1 MKREIR
7 VIGIDDSPFD
17 KRTRKPVLV
26 VGTIFR
32 GGDWLDGVV
41 STYVEQDG
49 YDATEKIADMINK
62 SKFVSQLRCIFLNGI
77 AVAGFNVIDVPL
89 LAKITKKAVI
99 VVVRE
104 YPDFE
109 KIFAALKKMRQ
120 EDKIDIIKTFPQ
132 LQKIDNIYVQTVG
145 YDMEEVKRI
154 MKIVCTRAFV
164 PEPLRA
170 AHLIAAG
177 IVKGESR
184 GRA

>member
-7 VIGIDDSPFD
+7 VMGIDDGPFD
-17 KRTRKPVLV
+17 KRVRKPVLV

-49 YDATEKIADMINK
+49 YDATEKIAEMINK

-77 AVAGFNVIDVPL
+77 AVAGFNVIDVLL
-89 LAKITKKAVI
+89 LAKKTKKAVV

-109 KIFAALKKMRQ
+109 KIFAALKKMKQ
-120 EDKIDIIKTFPQ
+120 EDKINIIKTFP
-132 LQKIDNIYVQTVG
+132 LLHKIGNVYVQAVG
-145 YDMEEVKRI
+145 YSTEEVRKI
-154 MKIVCTRAFV
+154 MKIVCTRANV

-170 AHLIAAG
+170 SHLIAAG
-177 IVKGESR
+177 VVTGESR

>member
-17 KRTRKPVLV
+17 KRAKKPVLV
-26 VGTIFR
+26 IGTIFR

-41 STYVEQDG
+41 STCVEQDG
-49 YDATEKIADMINK
+49 YDATEKIAEMINK

-77 AVAGFNVIDVPL
+77 AVAGFNVINVHL
-89 LAKITKKAVI
+89 LARKTRKAVI

-109 KIFAALKKMRQ
+109 KIFAALKKMKQ
-120 EDKIDIIKTFPQ
+120 EDKIDIIRTFPQ
-132 LQKIDNIYVQTVG
+132 LQKVGNVYVQAVG
-145 YDMEEVKRI
+145 YNIEEVGKI
-154 MKIVCTRAFV
+154 MKIVCTRANV

-170 AHLIAAG
+170 SHLIAAG
-177 IVKGESR
+177 IIKGESR